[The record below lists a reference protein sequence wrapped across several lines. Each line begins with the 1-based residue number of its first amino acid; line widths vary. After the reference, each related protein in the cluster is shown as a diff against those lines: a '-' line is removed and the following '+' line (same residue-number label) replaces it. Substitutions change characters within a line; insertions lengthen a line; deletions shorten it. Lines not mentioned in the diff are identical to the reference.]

1 MKKII
6 ILSVMLMGVVTV
18 NAQLKVD
25 TLGHVGIN
33 VAPNSNAQCYIRST
47 QIRRVMR
54 GVNCKKR

>member
-47 QIRRVMR
+47 QI
-54 GVNCKKR
+54 